1 MSAETK
7 AALEAALT
15 AHIADQC
22 NGALVTDWA
31 LVAATTMLDAIGTP
45 ATRYFIE
52 ANTNQPV
59 HVMAGLFRYASE
71 KVIWVDDDDDS
82 ED

>member
-7 AALEAALT
+7 AALEAALA

-22 NGALVTDWA
+22 NGDLVTDWA
-31 LVAATTMLDAIGTP
+31 LVAATSTLDAIGTG

-59 HVMAGLFRYASE
+59 HVMAGLFRYAGE
-71 KVIWVDDDDDS
+71 HVIWGDDDDDK
-82 ED
+82 D

>member
-22 NGALVTDWA
+22 NVDLVTDWA
-31 LVAATTMLDAIGTP
+31 LIAATSTLEAIGTGT
-45 ATRYFIE
+45 TRYFIE

-59 HVMAGLFRYASE
+59 HVMAGLFRYAGE
-71 KVIWVDDDDDS
+71 HVMWETDDD
-82 ED
+82 E